1 MQWRPFSSNHTSN
14 DRPSG
19 VSYSRLSNSHTKV
32 RPNKRCYMMFSKA
45 ILSILVGILS
55 FYVILFRTE
64 FNARV
69 YIRDW
74 VYHKEI
80 ENAGPLSECFNL
92 PSDSQYIRGY
102 SHMYEITPGV
112 PLVDGFTC
120 YDFAATIQPRPNRN
134 HDRVI
139 YHSYFDTRITFD
151 ESSFEVLRSFFATQD
166 SDDTGLYLWTNN
178 LNLISHP
185 LIQKIKA
192 IGGERF
198 QIELYQPDDLALGT
212 PLQGSAMLETGSEES
227 DVMKLLILYRFGGV
241 WFNDG
246 VMFVRDMSPLFEHEW
261 ISQGNCANANGFDSS
276 MMRFRRSSPYLCEML
291 HEIGHTPPTTQLKP
305 QALYSR
311 IHRRLLQ
318 NAIRPW
324 AMMPWCFTDPQA
336 CTSKLSL
343 STAFVSKSQTKE
355 RMRQIF
361 AFNSHQKWD
370 KKTEWIFQYLKEM
383 YQSGTTQ

>member
-1 MQWRPFSSNHTSN
+1 
-14 DRPSG
+14 
-19 VSYSRLSNSHTKV
+19 
-32 RPNKRCYMMFSKA
+32 
-45 ILSILVGILS
+45 
-55 FYVILFRTE
+55 
-64 FNARV
+64 
-69 YIRDW
+69 
-74 VYHKEI
+74 
-80 ENAGPLSECFNL
+80 
-92 PSDSQYIRGY
+92 
-102 SHMYEITPGV
+102 
-112 PLVDGFTC
+112 LVDGFTC